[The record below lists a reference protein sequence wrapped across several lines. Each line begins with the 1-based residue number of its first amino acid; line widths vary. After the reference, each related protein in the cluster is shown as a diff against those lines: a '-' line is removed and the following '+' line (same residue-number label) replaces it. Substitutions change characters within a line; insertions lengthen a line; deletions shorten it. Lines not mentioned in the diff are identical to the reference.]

1 MSERLQKFLAR
12 AGVASRRH
20 AEGLITA
27 GRVQVNNKRVTELGT
42 KVEPSDLVTVD
53 GSLVTA
59 PEATSWYLLNKPPG
73 VVTTL
78 SDPEGRPTV
87 AELLREVPMRVF
99 PVGRL
104 DWDAE
109 GALLFTND
117 GAAAHRLLHPS
128 FEVRRTYLVKVKGA
142 PTEETLQRL
151 CQGVR
156 LEDGPAR
163 ALRAERFESAERN
176 TWLVLE
182 VGEGR
187 PHLVKR
193 LCAAIGHPVLR
204 LFRPAQG
211 GISVAGMGA
220 GEVRQLT
227 SEEVARVQSV
237 AAGTPVPEPTLFLP
251 PRRHGRAGE
260 LEEAGGEHEAMAGS
274 TPPAAPGA
282 ARRGGSR
289 FGGAERHGR
298 AARGQGDFE
307 QPPGQGETRPR
318 GRGAAIA
325 GTRIG
330 RQLGAPG
337 DRQTFRGGSR
347 ASGAPARRPFGAP
360 GDRPAFR
367 GGSRASGAPA
377 RRPFGAPGDRPTF
390 RGGSRASG
398 APARRPFGAP
408 GDRQAF
414 RGGSRASGALAR
426 RPFGAPGDRQAF
438 RGGGRTGRARAG
450 RPPGAPPRNGSAP
463 AHEVGVSEGR
473 HPQRFGR
480 ADRASGDGQRAART
494 FGAPRGRGHP
504 PPSERGVDRGP
515 DRGPGAHGPQGR
527 AGGKDRRDVEHR
539 FGRADRAS
547 GDGQR
552 AARTFGAPRGRGHAP
567 PRGRGVERGR
577 WRGGA
582 PHPEPSAGGDRG
594 SGGGRRGTGSGHR
607 LGASGARS
615 DFSVG
620 SGGFPRPSQRGQ
632 RRGGRFGALPSNRPY
647 DRGHK
652 PPRRPP
658 PSGGRGGTRPGSGR
672 RPPPRR

>member
-27 GRVQVNNKRVTELGT
+27 GRVQVNNQRVTELGT

-87 AELLREVPMRVF
+87 AELLREVPTRVF

-142 PTEETLQRL
+142 PTDETLQRL

-260 LEEAGGEHEAMAGS
+260 LEEAGGEHEARAGS
-274 TPPAAPGA
+274 TPPAAPGV

-289 FGGAERHGR
+289 FGGAERQGR

-337 DRQTFRGGSR
+337 DRPAFRGGSR

-367 GGSRASGAPA
+367 GGDRTGRAPA

-390 RGGSRASG
+390 RGG
-398 APARRPFGAP
+398 
-408 GDRQAF
+408 D
-414 RGGSRASGALAR
+414 
-426 RPFGAPGDRQAF
+426 
-438 RGGGRTGRARAG
+438 RTGRAQARN
-450 RPPGAPPRNGSAP
+450 PSGAPPRNGSAP

-473 HPQRFGR
+473 HPQPFGR

-494 FGAPRGRGHP
+494 FGAPRGRGRP
-504 PPSERGVDRGP
+504 SPSERGVDRGP
-515 DRGPGAHGPQGR
+515 HRGPGAHGPQGR
-527 AGGKDRRDVEHR
+527 AGGKDRPDVEHR
-539 FGRADRAS
+539 FGRADRTS
-547 GDGQR
+547 GDGRR

-567 PRGRGVERGR
+567 PSGRGVERGR

-582 PHPEPSAGGDRG
+582 PHTEPSAGGDRG
-594 SGGGRRGTGSGHR
+594 SSGGRRGTGSGHR

-632 RRGGRFGALPSNRPY
+632 RRGGRFGALPSNRPH